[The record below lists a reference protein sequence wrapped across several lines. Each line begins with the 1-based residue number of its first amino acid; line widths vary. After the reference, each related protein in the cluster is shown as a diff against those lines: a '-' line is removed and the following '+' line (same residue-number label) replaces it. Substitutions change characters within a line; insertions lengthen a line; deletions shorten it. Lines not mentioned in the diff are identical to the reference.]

1 MSAARRM
8 AMQWDVTRAES
19 RITYPFLSPFIGN
32 RNRYREMFIVHNKQ
46 ELENNTNIFLPN
58 DRGLNSAQGVQILC
72 HSLYQGS
79 DEWHNL
85 LTFKERFNSAFQIK
99 SDRKSVTL
107 LWYQRKW
114 GTSRDLFHTQIN
126 TYAYAR
132 KIHTHAHSWNQHDNG
147 VPLTSDSKTLSH
159 ASTHLHMCARK
170 CCLKGKR

>member
-1 MSAARRM
+1 MSFSNSVIFLKSSSSYVPTKMSPTKMSLFRVI
-8 AMQWDVTRAES
+8 WFPKISKWAES

-99 SDRKSVTL
+99 SARKSVTL
-107 LWYQRKW
+107 LLRNGAGWRGDGSFHEDKDFW
-114 GTSRDLFHTQIN
+114 VIGDLGWLSKEFHCVWPK
-126 TYAYAR
+126 A
-132 KIHTHAHSWNQHDNG
+132 
-147 VPLTSDSKTLSH
+147 
-159 ASTHLHMCARK
+159 
-170 CCLKGKR
+170 